1 MRKSEGWKLPR
12 GNKSILMG
20 IMCFSV
26 LCLVSSC
33 RLPQGERPF
42 DYEPAKWISESGE
55 FWFEVTEDT
64 VATEENPFPVL
75 EGGVTLDGEEYVCK
89 VMFDGAV
96 NMDIW
101 EKEDWEYIRGHVE
114 KERLEDF
121 RRYVHSQNPVYEK
134 KRERLLGGTCSFSP
148 SKLVVRVSDKIGKY
162 HPGIKI
168 VFIRQPFEED
178 CLESEERK

>member
-1 MRKSEGWKLPR
+1 MFL
-12 GNKSILMG
+12 
-20 IMCFSV
+20 SV
-26 LCLVSSC
+26 LCVCVICLLSAC
-33 RLPQGERPF
+33 YRLPQGERPF
-42 DYEPAKWISESGE
+42 DYGSAKWVSKSGE
-55 FWFEVTEDT
+55 LWFEVTEDT
-64 VATEENPFPVL
+64 VATEKDLFPVL
-75 EGGVTLDGEEYVCK
+75 DGGILHDGKEYACK
-89 VMFDGAV
+89 VMFNSYDDV
-96 NMDIW
+96 FFW
-101 EKEDWEYIRGHVE
+101 KKEDWEYIRGHVE

-148 SKLVVRVSDKIGKY
+148 SKLLVRVSDKIGKY